1 MEIEDAQFNVI
12 TTELEQCLVSIKY
25 NQHYL
30 VVKIF
35 PAF

>member
-12 TTELEQCLVSIKY
+12 TTDLEQCLGSIKY
-25 NQHYL
+25 NQQCL